1 MALFNYMKKFY
12 YIYLLPWERN
22 NNIQHLFWVGKL
34 LTNKRYTPSFPY
46 VNQVLC
52 KVLQMFL
59 RTNSLSVLL
68 NSQCVALTITLILF
82 IFTSFSLYMS
92 LINISAIYF
101 GKSCSIHHMFTFW
114 SYPRSAILRSSKLA
128 PKHLLQIPAKDFAL
142 FPCTTDQKGKRVQ
155 LTTILSPF

>member
-59 RTNSLSVLL
+59 RTNSPSVLL

-82 IFTSFSLYMS
+82 IFNFILIVFVTNQHFCYIFWEELFNPSYVHFSVLSVICYTQSF
-92 LINISAIYF
+92 
-101 GKSCSIHHMFTFW
+101 KTCS
-114 SYPRSAILRSSKLA
+114 KA
-128 PKHLLQIPAKDFAL
+128 P
-142 FPCTTDQKGKRVQ
+142 FPDTCKRIRP
-155 LTTILSPF
+155 LPMYY

>member
-59 RTNSLSVLL
+59 RTNSPSVLL

-82 IFTSFSLYMS
+82 IFNFILIVFVTNQHFCYIFWEELFNPSYVHFFVLSVICYTQKFKTCSKASFPDTCKR
-92 LINISAIYF
+92 I
-101 GKSCSIHHMFTFW
+101 
-114 SYPRSAILRSSKLA
+114 
-128 PKHLLQIPAKDFAL
+128 HLLPMYY
-142 FPCTTDQKGKRVQ
+142 
-155 LTTILSPF
+155 